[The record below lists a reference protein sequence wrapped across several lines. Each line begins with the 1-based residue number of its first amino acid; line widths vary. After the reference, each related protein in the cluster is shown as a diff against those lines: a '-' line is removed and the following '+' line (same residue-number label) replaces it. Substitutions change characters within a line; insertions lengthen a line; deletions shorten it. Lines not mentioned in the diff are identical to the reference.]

1 MKTAQLYEC
10 STGTAK
16 QLFDWLINPSAPNS
30 YSNVLN
36 YISQLLNKARG
47 SN

>member
-1 MKTAQLYEC
+1 MAQLYEC

-16 QLFDWLINPSAPNS
+16 QLLINPSAPNS

>member
-1 MKTAQLYEC
+1 MKMAQLYEC
-10 STGTAK
+10 STAK
-16 QLFDWLINPSAPNS
+16 QLLINPSAPNS